1 MLTQLNSPWW
11 PRLAA
16 LAFWG
21 AAAASAAFWG
31 LRMTSA
37 QAGAGASTVAM
48 SAAAQADPG
57 AVARLLGAVSA
68 SPSMAPMAP
77 AQASRFVLTGV
88 VSSASQRGAALIAVD
103 GKPPKPYRVGARIE
117 DGLVLQAVAPRKAL
131 LGPALDGPAAFTLE
145 LPAPKS

>member
-1 MLTQLNSPWW
+1 MLTHLNSPWW

-21 AAAASAAFWG
+21 AAAASATFWG
-31 LRMTSA
+31 LRMTAA

-48 SAAAQADPG
+48 ASAAQADPG
-57 AVARLLGAVSA
+57 AVARFLGAVSA
-68 SPSMAPMAP
+68 APGMAAIAP

-88 VSSASQRGAALIAVD
+88 VASASRRGAALIAVD

-117 DGLVLQAVAPRKAL
+117 EGLVLQGVAPRKAL
-131 LGPALDGPAAFTLE
+131 LGPAVDGPASFTLE
-145 LPAPKS
+145 LPVPKS